1 MLAEIAM
8 SIWAR
13 IMAFVAA
20 VLSGLIF
27 IVGSLRAVFFGQSFI
42 VYLQDPPFNLSFDIA
57 GIFDILMKIASFAG
71 YIILGA
77 AVLILLGKV
86 RIAKIIL
93 LIVIGTGLLS
103 FFIPVM
109 AALSQ
114 GTISIEVLLNG
125 DSTMYLVA
133 TLFGIIAKLNCDKAT

>member
-13 IMAFVAA
+13 IMAFIAA
-20 VLSGLIF
+20 ILSGLIF
-27 IVGSLRAVFFGQSFI
+27 ILGSLRAVFFGQSFI